1 MTNERGLFQMN
12 MMQRERYL
20 AESKSEA
27 LFRLAL
33 CPELLLGMPHLTPF
47 GLSRTWLLKE
57 LGHRHW
63 ILLARRLGLC
73 NADFRTP
80 DGQEAY
86 AAISALKVD
95 ARLSAVRPN
104 DILGLSSEL
113 YAVSDA
119 RMESVHRLNLNGD
132 PIGSITLQSIFVAR
146 SGTENRSIRRSIVR
160 HFQSETDQ
168 RSSRLTA
175 DIQALRDWQDHEAAA
190 VHETT
195 ARPCPFEDFNG
206 AGLFYFA
213 EFAALVTRAL
223 CIWEGSAA
231 TRRLDAPFAM
241 LFRGNIEA
249 GQSVTVRLYPTGNDG
264 AQLNATIARSD
275 GSTLATVM
283 IGQQ

>member
-1 MTNERGLFQMN
+1 MN
-12 MMQRERYL
+12 MMPREPYR
-20 AESKSEA
+20 AGSRSEA
-27 LFRLAL
+27 LSRLAL

-63 ILLARRLGLC
+63 ILLAQRLGLC

-95 ARLSAVRPN
+95 ARLSAARPN

-119 RMESVHRLNLNGD
+119 RMESVHQLSVHGEA
-132 PIGSITLQSIFVAR
+132 IGSIALQSTFVAR
-146 SGTENRSIRRSIVR
+146 SGAENRSIRRSVVR
-160 HFQSETDQ
+160 HFQTETDQ
-168 RSSRLTA
+168 RPSQLTA
-175 DIQALRDWQDHEAAA
+175 DIRALKDWSGLQGTA
-190 VHETT
+190 VYETVI
-195 ARPCPFEDFNG
+195 RPCPFEEFNG

-213 EFAALVTRAL
+213 EFAALATRAL
-223 CIWEGSAA
+223 SVWEGSAA
-231 TRRLDAPFAM
+231 TRRLDAPFSM

-249 GQSVTVRLYPTGNDG
+249 GESVAVRLYTTTDDG
-264 AQLNATIARSD
+264 AHLKAALARSD
-275 GSTLATVM
+275 GSILATVM
-283 IGQQ
+283 IG

>member
-12 MMQRERYL
+12 MMQRKPYL
-20 AESKSEA
+20 AESRSEA

-57 LGHRHW
+57 FGHRHW

-95 ARLSAVRPN
+95 ARLSAARPN
-104 DILGLSSEL
+104 DILGLASEL

-119 RMESVHRLNLNGD
+119 RMESVHRLSVNSEA
-132 PIGSITLQSIFVAR
+132 IGHITLQSTFVAR
-146 SGTENRSIRRSIVR
+146 SGIENRSIRRSVVR
-160 HFQSETDQ
+160 HFQTETSQ
-168 RSSRLTA
+168 KPSQLTA
-175 DIQALRDWQDHEAAA
+175 DIQAHKDWSDPQGAPA
-190 VHETT
+190 HETVM
-195 ARPCPFEDFNG
+195 RPCPFEEFNG

-223 CIWEGSAA
+223 CVWEGSPPQGGWMRHSPCCFVAISKLA
-231 TRRLDAPFAM
+231 RVLTFASM
-241 LFRGNIEA
+241 LLPLTA
-249 GQSVTVRLYPTGNDG
+249 
-264 AQLNATIARSD
+264 
-275 GSTLATVM
+275 
-283 IGQQ
+283 

>member
-1 MTNERGLFQMN
+1 MN
-12 MMQRERYL
+12 MMPREPYRID
-20 AESKSEA
+20 SRSEA
-27 LFRLAL
+27 LSRLAL

-63 ILLARRLGLC
+63 ILLAQRLGLC

-86 AAISALKVD
+86 AAISALKVK
-95 ARLSAVRPN
+95 ARLSAARPN

-119 RMESVHRLNLNGD
+119 RMESVHRLSVNGEA
-132 PIGSITLQSIFVAR
+132 IGRITLQSTFVAR
-146 SGTENRSIRRSIVR
+146 SGIENRSIRRSVVR
-160 HFQSETDQ
+160 HFQTETSQ
-168 RSSRLTA
+168 KPSQLTA
-175 DIQALRDWQDHEAAA
+175 EIQAHKDWSEPQDAP
-190 VHETT
+190 VHETVM
-195 ARPCPFEDFNG
+195 RPCPFEEFNG

-223 CIWEGSAA
+223 CVWEGSAA
-231 TRRLDAPFAM
+231 TRRLDAPFSM

-249 GQSVTVRLYPTGNDG
+249 GESVAVRLYAPADEG
-264 AQLNATIARSD
+264 AYLKAILARSD
-275 GSTLATVM
+275 GSVLATVM
-283 IGQQ
+283 IG